1 MSGKTVVVELSPMFL
16 TNHIAGFLSVISL
29 KKLSDQVDLQF
40 TDKHQN
46 FLQVTAITLL
56 YVAKHILSTQH
67 NKFAKSL

>member
-29 KKLSDQVDLQF
+29 KQLSDQVDLQF

-46 FLQVTAITLL
+46 FLQVTAIT
-56 YVAKHILSTQH
+56 
-67 NKFAKSL
+67 FAVCGQAHPKYPA